1 MSNIYLF
8 PGSIFIQKQKGTLLL
23 GLSRSEDNCGHHAVS
38 SLTLTPASSVSDS
51 ELIKIAKNATTVTDT
66 DSKATAEDD
75 NDLLVK
81 VHGADKINASD
92 ESGKLD
98 DGADCD
104 VTAVDNVAASKVVFD
119 KADPDLADYIFVDD
133 ASLVSD
139 DAVVASKGVF
149 DTADPNLVDN
159 AINNMDNDSVADKDS
174 LDIQLPPP
182 VFVTDAPST
191 PDDDENAEQS
201 SDEVNAYITPAA
213 DDTDQAVT
221 ETKSHASIPNND
233 DFLDTIAAKDYS
245 SSLLDNNGTIDV
257 DSRASPPS
265 IQRMHV
271 YYDEAIDAGK
281 CFYLT
286 SNF

>member
-8 PGSIFIQKQKGTLLL
+8 PDSIFIQKQKGTLLL
-23 GLSRSEDNCGHHAVS
+23 GVSRSEDNCGHHAVS

-51 ELIKIAKNATTVTDT
+51 ELIKIAKNATTITDT

-75 NDLLVK
+75 NDHLVK
-81 VHGADKINASD
+81 VHDADKINASD

-119 KADPDLADYIFVDD
+119 KADPDLADYIIVDD

-139 DAVVASKGVF
+139 DAVVASKDVF
-149 DTADPNLVDN
+149 DTADSNLADYVIVDD
-159 AINNMDNDSVADKDS
+159 AINNMENDSVADKDS
-174 LDIQLPPP
+174 LDIQPPP
-182 VFVTDAPST
+182 
-191 PDDDENAEQS
+191 
-201 SDEVNAYITPAA
+201 PAVPPVVVA
-213 DDTDQAVT
+213 DY
-221 ETKSHASIPNND
+221 S
-233 DFLDTIAAKDYS
+233 S
-245 SSLLDNNGTIDV
+245 SSLLDNNGSID
-257 DSRASPPS
+257 DTSS